1 MYLTKNGSGSMVAL
15 SLERYSALTG
25 EIELRLDEADKVSA
39 LDPVRHDEKEV
50 FSRVKSLI
58 HDQEAL

>member
-1 MYLTKNGSGSMVAL
+1 MVAL

-58 HDQEAL
+58 HDREAL